1 MFQITNQAI
10 IICMQYDHY
19 HDIPTGPHRL
29 DDFPWEIPYFFT
41 DDRLASG
48 LFFSRWEWETRHFE
62 WVNHRKSSI
71 SVGQGFLG
79 KL

>member
-1 MFQITNQAI
+1 M
-10 IICMQYDHY
+10 
-19 HDIPTGPHRL
+19 